1 MESYFTSLDDFQQTN
16 KPDDI
21 SLDTSTIRC
30 CDNIDNY
37 MPCEE
42 HTLCRICNQPIT
54 VLNSNPEKC
63 YDGGKQTSRVGM
75 PSSELLPDSTSGSV
89 IINKFISNPN
99 MRNIS
104 RLHVYQG
111 IPYKVRSLLV
121 VFNTISEKCN
131 RHNISKKI
139 QNEAHGLYRIVSQ
152 YKISRGSNRL
162 GIIASVIFMAC
173 KNCCSPRSSS
183 EIAKIM
189 EVNRKIVTKGIKQLN
204 DIIRINKIS
213 LDRVILDRVTAIDLI
228 DRSCNDICEL
238 SIEQINDI
246 KLLCSYLTDNHKKEL
261 SSCTPPSLSAAVIN
275 YYILSNQINIDKTI
289 ISEKS
294 NVSIVTIQKITNMI
308 ISILNN

>member
-1 MESYFTSLDDFQQTN
+1 
-16 KPDDI
+16 
-21 SLDTSTIRC
+21 
-30 CDNIDNY
+30 
-37 MPCEE
+37 
-42 HTLCRICNQPIT
+42 
-54 VLNSNPEKC
+54 
-63 YDGGKQTSRVGM
+63 
-75 PSSELLPDSTSGSV
+75 
-89 IINKFISNPN
+89 
-99 MRNIS
+99 
-104 RLHVYQG
+104 
-111 IPYKVRSLLV
+111 
-121 VFNTISEKCN
+121 
-131 RHNISKKI
+131 
-139 QNEAHGLYRIVSQ
+139 
-152 YKISRGSNRL
+152 
-162 GIIASVIFMAC
+162 MAC
-173 KNCCSPRSSS
+173 KNCGSPRSSS